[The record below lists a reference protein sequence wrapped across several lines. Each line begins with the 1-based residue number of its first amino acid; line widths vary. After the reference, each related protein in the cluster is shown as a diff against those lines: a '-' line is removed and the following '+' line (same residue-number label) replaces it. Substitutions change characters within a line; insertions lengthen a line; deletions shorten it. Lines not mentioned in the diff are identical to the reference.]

1 MGCRRPC
8 EKERNPLEAGHMV
21 TTVAGT
27 GGGNIRQHSP
37 TVELYVHQYVDAGCK
52 HEWLVGQLGLEDI
65 TRGKTARL
73 SS

>member
-1 MGCRRPC
+1 
-8 EKERNPLEAGHMV
+8 MV